1 VTATLTRTDPTP
13 PPATPPG
20 AARRDRLAF
29 TGLLVATAALY
40 LVNLSANG
48 WGNDFYAAAVQ
59 SMTKS
64 WEAFFFGSFDAGNVV
79 TVDKPPA
86 ALWVMALSARVF
98 GLSSWSILVPQVLMA
113 VATVALLYAAVRR
126 VAGPGAALLAGA
138 AMALTP
144 VAVLMFRFDN
154 PDALLVLL
162 MVAAAYAVVRAVEQ
176 AGTRWLL
183 LAGVLLGLAF
193 LTKTAQAL
201 LVLPALAAAY
211 LWAAP
216 TGLWRRVR
224 QLLAAGLAMVVVGGW
239 WFVAVALWPAADRP
253 YIGGSTNNSAIELA
267 LGYNGLGRIFGQG
280 GFGGGRGEAAD
291 AANGGAQGLP
301 GSGTAGVPAGAAGSG
316 MTGVPGGGT
325 AYIPGGAAGSG
336 VAGVPGG
343 ATAGGAADAAGG
355 LPGGPGGFGG
365 GGGPFGGNAGLG
377 RLFAN
382 DVGGQI
388 AWLLPAALALLV
400 IGIVLTR
407 RAPRTDRLRASLI
420 VWGGWTVVTA
430 LVFSL
435 MEGIFHQYYTVA
447 LAPGVAALV
456 GIGGALLWRR
466 RSAAGA
472 RWTVAALVVGTA
484 AWAWVLLGRTPEFVP
499 WLRWVIVAVGVVGA
513 ALLLLPGRGRVVAAA
528 ALAAAVASALLGP
541 AAYAVDTVATASKGS
556 IPLAGPATAR
566 GFGPGGDRGDRQAR
580 DRVGGTAGE
589 AAGSGAAGNAA
600 GGTAGSGAT
609 SGTTGGAVGGAA
621 GSGAAGS
628 GAAGGAAAGSGAAG
642 GAAAGGAAAGGAAAG
657 SAAGMPGQVGR
668 GGPGDESQPTDQ
680 ALVGV
685 LQAAGTKWS
694 AATVG
699 SMQAA
704 PLALDSAT
712 DVMAIGGFSGGDPAP
727 TLEQFQS
734 YVAAGQVHYF
744 IAGGG
749 FGGRRDGSTISA
761 WVEQTFTATT
771 VGGHTVYDLTQPT
784 Q

>member
-1 VTATLTRTDPTP
+1 MTATLTRTDPTP

-29 TGLLVATAALY
+29 AGLLVATAALY

-183 LAGVLLGLAF
+183 LAGALLGLAF

-280 GFGGGRGEAAD
+280 GFGGGRG
-291 AANGGAQGLP
+291 
-301 GSGTAGVPAGAAGSG
+301 
-316 MTGVPGGGT
+316 
-325 AYIPGGAAGSG
+325 
-336 VAGVPGG
+336 
-343 ATAGGAADAAGG
+343 GAADAVERQAFPPARQAAARQASQAAG
-355 LPGGPGGFGG
+355 
-365 GGGPFGGNAGLG
+365 
-377 RLFAN
+377 RR
-382 DVGGQI
+382 
-388 AWLLPAALALLV
+388 
-400 IGIVLTR
+400 TR
-407 RAPRTDRLRASLI
+407 RVASPPDRAAS
-420 VWGGWTVVTA
+420 
-430 LVFSL
+430 
-435 MEGIFHQYYTVA
+435 
-447 LAPGVAALV
+447 GVAV
-456 GIGGALLWRR
+456 
-466 RSAAGA
+466 
-472 RWTVAALVVGTA
+472 
-484 AWAWVLLGRTPEFVP
+484 
-499 WLRWVIVAVGVVGA
+499 
-513 ALLLLPGRGRVVAAA
+513 
-528 ALAAAVASALLGP
+528 
-541 AAYAVDTVATASKGS
+541 
-556 IPLAGPATAR
+556 AGP
-566 GFGPGGDRGDRQAR
+566 
-580 DRVGGTAGE
+580 
-589 AAGSGAAGNAA
+589 
-600 GGTAGSGAT
+600 SGAT
-609 SGTTGGAVGGAA
+609 PGWAGCSRTT
-621 GSGAAGS
+621 
-628 GAAGGAAAGSGAAG
+628 
-642 GAAAGGAAAGGAAAG
+642 
-657 SAAGMPGQVGR
+657 SAARSR
-668 GGPGDESQPTDQ
+668 GSCP
-680 ALVGV
+680 
-685 LQAAGTKWS
+685 
-694 AATVG
+694 
-699 SMQAA
+699 
-704 PLALDSAT
+704 
-712 DVMAIGGFSGGDPAP
+712 
-727 TLEQFQS
+727 
-734 YVAAGQVHYF
+734 
-744 IAGGG
+744 
-749 FGGRRDGSTISA
+749 RRWRCS
-761 WVEQTFTATT
+761 
-771 VGGHTVYDLTQPT
+771 
-784 Q
+784 

>member
-1 VTATLTRTDPTP
+1 MTATLTRTDPTP

-29 TGLLVATAALY
+29 AGLLVATAALY

-183 LAGVLLGLAF
+183 LAGALLGLAF

-280 GFGGGRGEAAD
+280 GFGGGRGGAAD
-291 AANGGAQGLP
+291 AV
-301 GSGTAGVPAGAAGSG
+301 GTAGVPAGAAGSG
-316 MTGVPGGGT
+316 T
-325 AYIPGGAAGSG
+325 
-336 VAGVPGG
+336 AGVPG
-343 ATAGGAADAAGG
+343 GGAADAAGG
-355 LPGGPGGFGG
+355 FPAGPGGFGGG

-472 RWTVAALVVGTA
+472 RWTLAALVVGTA

-566 GFGPGGDRGDRQAR
+566 GFGLGGDRGDRQAR
-580 DRVGGTAGE
+580 DRVGGT
-589 AAGSGAAGNAA
+589 
-600 GGTAGSGAT
+600 
-609 SGTTGGAVGGAA
+609 TGKRQ
-621 GSGAAGS
+621 
-628 GAAGGAAAGSGAAG
+628 AAAQQATRQAARLLVARQVAQQAERQ
-642 GAAAGGAAAGGAAAG
+642 AAAPRRAERRRAERRQAERRQARRLGCRQA
-657 SAAGMPGQVGR
+657 GR
-668 GGPGDESQPTDQ
+668 GGPGGESQPTDQ

-771 VGGHTVYDLTQPT
+771 VGGHTVYDLTQPKK
-784 Q
+784 

>member
-1 VTATLTRTDPTP
+1 MTATLTRTDPTP

-29 TGLLVATAALY
+29 AGLLVATAALY

-138 AMALTP
+138 VMALTP

-162 MVAAAYAVVRAVEQ
+162 MVAAAYAVVRAVEH

-183 LAGVLLGLAF
+183 LAGALLGLAF

-239 WFVAVALWPAADRP
+239 WFVAVALWPAAERP

-280 GFGGGRGEAAD
+280 GFGGGRGGATD
-291 AANGGAQGLP
+291 AA
-301 GSGTAGVPAGAAGSG
+301 SGTAGAAGNG
-316 MTGVPGGGT
+316 MVGV
-325 AYIPGGAAGSG
+325 PGGAAGG
-336 VAGVPGG
+336 GVPGVPG
-343 ATAGGAADAAGG
+343 AAAGGAADAAGG
-355 LPGGPGGFGG
+355 FPGGPGGFGGG

-400 IGIVLTR
+400 IGMVLTR

-472 RWTVAALVVGTA
+472 RWTLAALVVGTA
-484 AWAWVLLGRTPEFVP
+484 AWAWVLLGRTPDFVP
-499 WLRWVIVAVGVVGA
+499 WLRWVIVALGLVGA

-528 ALAAAVASALLGP
+528 ALAAAVTSALLGP
-541 AAYAVDTVATASKGS
+541 AAYAVDTVAAASKGS
-556 IPLAGPATAR
+556 IPLAGPATAG
-566 GFGPGGDRGDRQAR
+566 GFGLGGDRGDRQPR
-580 DRVGGTAGE
+580 PPGPTT
-589 AAGSGAAGNAA
+589 GSGRQRR
-600 GGTAGSGAT
+600 
-609 SGTTGGAVGGAA
+609 SGTTGGT
-621 GSGAAGS
+621 
-628 GAAGGAAAGSGAAG
+628 AAGGSTQRRRQRTGGRQRRRAARRAGCR
-642 GAAAGGAAAGGAAAG
+642 
-657 SAAGMPGQVGR
+657 GR
-668 GGPGDESQPTDQ
+668 RRARCGPGGESQPTDQ
-680 ALVGV
+680 ALVGL

-771 VGGHTVYDLTQPT
+771 VGGHTVYDLTQPK

>member
-1 VTATLTRTDPTP
+1 MTATLTRTDPTP
-13 PPATPPG
+13 PPAMPPG
-20 AARRDRLAF
+20 AARDRLAF
-29 TGLLVATAALY
+29 AGLLVATAALY

-162 MVAAAYAVVRAVEQ
+162 MVAAAAAVVRAVEQ

-183 LAGVLLGLAF
+183 LAGALLGLAF

-280 GFGGGRGEAAD
+280 GFGYGRGGAAD
-291 AANGGAQGLP
+291 AANGGAPGLS
-301 GSGTAGVPAGAAGSG
+301 GSGTAGVPAGAAGGG

-325 AYIPGGAAGSG
+325 AYSPGGAAGSG

-355 LPGGPGGFGG
+355 LPGGPGGFEGG
-365 GGGPFGGNAGLG
+365 GGGPFGGGAGLG

-456 GIGGALLWRR
+456 GIGGALLWQR

-472 RWTVAALVVGTA
+472 RWTLAALVVGTA
-484 AWAWVLLGRTPEFVP
+484 AWAWVLLGRTPDFVP
-499 WLRWVIVAVGVVGA
+499 WLRWVIVAIGLVGA

-541 AAYAVDTVATASKGS
+541 AAYAVDTVTTASKGS

-566 GFGPGGDRGDRQAR
+566 GFGPGGDRGDRPAR
-580 DRVGGTAGE
+580 DRLGGMTGE
-589 AAGSGAAGNAA
+589 AAGSGAAGDAA
-600 GGTAGSGAT
+600 GSAAT
-609 SGTTGGAVGGAA
+609 SGTTGGAAGSGAAGSGAA

-628 GAAGGAAAGSGAAG
+628 GAAGGAAAGS
-642 GAAAGGAAAGGAAAG
+642 
-657 SAAGMPGQVGR
+657 AAGMPGQAGR
-668 GGPGDESQPTDQ
+668 GGPGGESQPTDQ

-771 VGGHTVYDLTQPT
+771 VGGRTVYDLTQPT
-784 Q
+784 A

>member
-1 VTATLTRTDPTP
+1 MTATLARTDPTP
-13 PPATPPG
+13 PPAMPPG
-20 AARRDRLAF
+20 AARDRLAF
-29 TGLLVATAALY
+29 AGLLVATAALY

-162 MVAAAYAVVRAVEQ
+162 MVAAAAAVVRAVEQ

-183 LAGVLLGLAF
+183 LAGALLGLAF

-280 GFGGGRGEAAD
+280 GFGYGRGGAAD
-291 AANGGAQGLP
+291 AANGGAPGLS
-301 GSGTAGVPAGAAGSG
+301 GSGTAGVPAGAAGGG

-325 AYIPGGAAGSG
+325 AYSPGGAAGSG

-355 LPGGPGGFGG
+355 LPGGPGGFEGG
-365 GGGPFGGNAGLG
+365 GGGPFGGGAGLG

-456 GIGGALLWRR
+456 GIGGALLWQR

-472 RWTVAALVVGTA
+472 RWTLAALVVGTA

-499 WLRWVIVAVGVVGA
+499 WLRWVVVAVGVVGA

-566 GFGPGGDRGDRQAR
+566 GFGPGGDRGDRPAR
-580 DRVGGTAGE
+580 DRVGGMTGE
-589 AAGSGAAGNAA
+589 AAGSGAAGDAA
-600 GGTAGSGAT
+600 GGTAGSAAT
-609 SGTTGGAVGGAA
+609 SGTTGGAADGGAA
-621 GSGAAGS
+621 GSG
-628 GAAGGAAAGSGAAG
+628 
-642 GAAAGGAAAGGAAAG
+642 AAGGAAAG
-657 SAAGMPGQVGR
+657 SAAGMPGQAGR
-668 GGPGDESQPTDQ
+668 GGPGGESQPTDQ

-761 WVEQTFTATT
+761 WVEQTFTATA
-771 VGGHTVYDLTQPT
+771 VGGRTVYDLTQPT
-784 Q
+784 A

>member
-13 PPATPPG
+13 PPAMPPG
-20 AARRDRLAF
+20 AARDRLAF
-29 TGLLVATAALY
+29 AGLLVATAALY

-162 MVAAAYAVVRAVEQ
+162 MVAAAAAVVRAVEQ

-183 LAGVLLGLAF
+183 LAGALLGLAF

-280 GFGGGRGEAAD
+280 GFGDGRGGAAD
-291 AANGGAQGLP
+291 AANGGAPGLS
-301 GSGTAGVPAGAAGSG
+301 GSGTAGVPAGAAGGG

-325 AYIPGGAAGSG
+325 AYSPGGAAGSG

-355 LPGGPGGFGG
+355 LPGGPGGFEGG
-365 GGGPFGGNAGLG
+365 GGGPFGGGAGLG

-456 GIGGALLWRR
+456 GIGGALLWQR

-472 RWTVAALVVGTA
+472 RWTLAALVVGTA
-484 AWAWVLLGRTPEFVP
+484 AWAWVLLGRTPDFVP
-499 WLRWVIVAVGVVGA
+499 WLRWVIVAIGLVGA

-566 GFGPGGDRGDRQAR
+566 GFGPGGDRGDRPAR
-580 DRVGGTAGE
+580 DRLGGMTGE
-589 AAGSGAAGNAA
+589 AAGSGAAGDAA
-600 GGTAGSGAT
+600 GSAAT
-609 SGTTGGAVGGAA
+609 SGTTGGAA

-628 GAAGGAAAGSGAAG
+628 GAAGGAAAGS
-642 GAAAGGAAAGGAAAG
+642 
-657 SAAGMPGQVGR
+657 AAGMPGQAGR
-668 GGPGDESQPTDQ
+668 GGPGGESQPTDQ

-761 WVEQTFTATT
+761 WVEQTFTAAA

-784 Q
+784 A

>member
-1 VTATLTRTDPTP
+1 M
-13 PPATPPG
+13 PPG
-20 AARRDRLAF
+20 AARDRLAF
-29 TGLLVATAALY
+29 AGLLVATAALY

-162 MVAAAYAVVRAVEQ
+162 MVAAAAAVVRAVEQ

-183 LAGVLLGLAF
+183 LAGALLGLAF

-280 GFGGGRGEAAD
+280 GFGDGRGGAAD
-291 AANGGAQGLP
+291 AANGGAPGLS
-301 GSGTAGVPAGAAGSG
+301 GSGTAGVPAGAAGGG

-325 AYIPGGAAGSG
+325 AYSPGGAAGSG

-355 LPGGPGGFGG
+355 LPGGPGGFEGG
-365 GGGPFGGNAGLG
+365 GGGPFGGGAGLG

-472 RWTVAALVVGTA
+472 RWTLAALVVGTA

-499 WLRWVIVAVGVVGA
+499 WLRWVVVAVGVVGA

-541 AAYAVDTVATASKGS
+541 AAYAVDTVTTASKGS

-566 GFGPGGDRGDRQAR
+566 GFGPGGDRGDRPAR
-580 DRVGGTAGE
+580 DRVGGMTGE
-589 AAGSGAAGNAA
+589 AAGSGAAGDAA
-600 GGTAGSGAT
+600 GGAAT
-609 SGTTGGAVGGAA
+609 SGTTGGAA
-621 GSGAAGS
+621 GSG
-628 GAAGGAAAGSGAAG
+628 
-642 GAAAGGAAAGGAAAG
+642 AAGGAAAG
-657 SAAGMPGQVGR
+657 SAAGMPGQAGR
-668 GGPGDESQPTDQ
+668 GGPGGESPPTDQ

-699 SMQAA
+699 AMQAA

-712 DVMAIGGFSGGDPAP
+712 DVMAVGGFSGGDPAP

-761 WVEQTFTATT
+761 WVEQTFTAST
-771 VGGHTVYDLTQPT
+771 VGGRTVYDLTQPK